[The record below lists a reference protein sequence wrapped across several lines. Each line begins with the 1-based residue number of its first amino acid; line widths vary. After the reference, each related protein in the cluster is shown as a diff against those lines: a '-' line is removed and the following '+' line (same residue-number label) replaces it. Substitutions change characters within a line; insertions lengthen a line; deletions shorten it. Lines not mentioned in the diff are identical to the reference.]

1 MRRVR
6 VSSHQSPVQKLGDS
20 QMKLSP
26 KFRLAITPPPSS
38 FPSSS
43 ASSELESPQKLGP
56 LIPGLPDDIALNC
69 LLRLPVEAHSAGRL
83 VCRRWH
89 RLLAN
94 KERFFSQ
101 RKALGFRNPWLFTLA
116 FHRCTGKIQW
126 QVLDLTHF
134 SWHTIPAM
142 PCKDRVC
149 PCGFGCIAI
158 PPDGTLLV
166 CGGLV
171 SDMDCPLHLVLK
183 YEMYKN
189 RWTIM
194 SRMLAARSFFAG
206 GVIDGMVYVAG
217 GYSKDQYELNS
228 AEVLDPVK
236 GNWRPVASMRANMV
250 AYDSA
255 VLNGRLY
262 ATEGC
267 VWPFLSSPTGQVY
280 DPKTDSWGDMAVG
293 MREGWTGSS
302 VVVDGHLFVIS
313 EYERMK
319 VKVYDGESDSWD
331 VVESSPIPE
340 QIRKPFSVN
349 SVGSRIFIVGRGLH
363 VAVGHVEKKSCAGSD
378 GKGRRQSFSVQWQ
391 DIDVPQVFVDLTPS
405 STQVLYA

>member
-6 VSSHQSPVQKLGDS
+6 VSSHQSAVHKLGDS

-26 KFRLAITPPPSS
+26 KFRLAITPPSSS
-38 FPSSS
+38 FQSSS
-43 ASSELESPQKLGP
+43 ATSELEAPLELGP

-69 LLRLPVEAHSAGRL
+69 LLRLPVEAHLACRL

-94 KERFFSQ
+94 KEHFFSQ
-101 RKALGFRNPWLFTLA
+101 RKALRFRSPWLFTLA
-116 FHRCTGKIQW
+116 FHRWTGKIQW

-158 PPDGTLLV
+158 PPQDGALLV

-171 SDMDCPLHLVLK
+171 SDMDCPLHSVLK
-183 YEMYKN
+183 YEIYKN
-189 RWTIM
+189 RWTVM
-194 SRMLAARSFFAG
+194 SRMLAARSFFAA

-217 GYSKDQYELNS
+217 GYSKDQFELNS
-228 AEVLDPVK
+228 AEVLDPIT
-236 GNWRPVASMRANMV
+236 GNWQPIASMGRNMV
-250 AYDSA
+250 SYDSA

-262 ATEGC
+262 TTEGC
-267 VWPFLSSPTGQVY
+267 VWPFLSSPRGQVY
-280 DPKTDSWGDMAVG
+280 DPRADRWEDMAVG

-313 EYERMK
+313 EYERMR
-319 VKVYDGESDSWD
+319 VKVYDVESDSWD
-331 VVESSPIPE
+331 IVDSSPMPE
-340 QIRKPFSVN
+340 RIRKPFSVN
-349 SVGSRIFIVGRGLH
+349 SVGRRIFIVGRGLH
-363 VAVGHVEKKSCAGSD
+363 VAVGHVEKCYSGFD
-378 GKGRRQSFSVQWQ
+378 GKAKKQRFSIQWQ
-391 DIDVPQVFVDLTPS
+391 DIDVPQEFGVLTS
-405 STQVLYA
+405 SSAQVLYA